1 MCNVDFK
8 ADKDQILSDIGGLIR
23 RRKSLPPFDPEHYEI
38 DGKLDDLY
46 YRYRIILEQENI

>member
-8 ADKDQILSDIGGLIR
+8 ADKDAIMNAIGRLII

-38 DGKLDDLY
+38 DGKLDKLY
-46 YRYRIILEQENI
+46 YHYRIILEQENR